1 MILVWNDN
9 KSFSRHL
16 ENMRRFRERHG
27 ADAKYGWD
35 LIRDMPALDDI
46 RVPADTGGT
55 RGHLEAVGP
64 TVVSLWKFTLS
75 EGVKN

>member
-1 MILVWNDN
+1 MILVWNDS

-27 ADAKYGWD
+27 ANAKCGWD
-35 LIRDMPALDDI
+35 IIKDMPAMRDI

-55 RGHLEAVGP
+55 RSRLEAVGP
-64 TVVSLWKFTLS
+64 MVVPLWKFTLPA
-75 EGVKN
+75 GVIN

>member
-16 ENMRRFRERHG
+16 ENMRGFRERHG
-27 ADAKYGWD
+27 AETECDRD
-35 LIRDMPALDDI
+35 LIRDMPALGEV

-55 RGHLEAVGP
+55 RGHVDAAGP
-64 TVVSLWKFTLS
+64 TVVPLWKFTLPA
-75 EGVKN
+75 GVKN